1 MNFPIKIKFKHHS
14 VPPTKGGC
22 NQPLWLCILIPIKVT
37 DKVTPEEYKEG
48 FGIARADIVEG
59 KFHLVYERR
68 AALDD
73 GTVPIQDNWDLGEE
87 VAKVLGYKKII
98 VKAGTYK
105 VDFSKYPEFGET
117 YFDADLQK

>member
-1 MNFPIKIKFKHHS
+1 MNVPIKIKFKYHS
-14 VPPTKGGC
+14 VPPTKDGC
-22 NQPLWLCILIPIKVT
+22 TQPLGLCIIIVIKVT

-48 FGIARADIVEG
+48 FGIARADVIDG

-73 GTVPIQDNWDLGEE
+73 GTVPIQDYWDLGEE
-87 VAKVLGYKKII
+87 VSKALGYKKIV
-98 VKAGTYK
+98 VKPGIYK

-117 YFDADLQK
+117 FFEADFQK

>member
-22 NQPLWLCILIPIKVT
+22 NQPLGLCILIPIKVT

-73 GTVPIQDNWDLGEE
+73 GTVPIQTMGFGRRSCQSF
-87 VAKVLGYKKII
+87 GYKNHCKSRYLQGRFFKI
-98 VKAGTYK
+98 
-105 VDFSKYPEFGET
+105 S
-117 YFDADLQK
+117 